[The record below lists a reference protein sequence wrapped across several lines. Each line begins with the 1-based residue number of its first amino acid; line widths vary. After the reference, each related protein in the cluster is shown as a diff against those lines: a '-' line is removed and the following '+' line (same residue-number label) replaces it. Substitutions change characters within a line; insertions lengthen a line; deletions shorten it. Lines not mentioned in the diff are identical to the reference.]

1 MRGGNSGDK
10 RSPSEH
16 EGIERASK
24 LPKSAQQR
32 SASIAAETETERQ
45 ESSSSGATRAP
56 ALPSGGYD
64 ATAVRTKGI
73 AMLGT
78 ALQDPSPLFDTA
90 CAVEA
95 AVFQHYGEDIN
106 KEYRARIRTLKHNLQ
121 ANKELREAILQKDV
135 SPQELCTMPAKKLA
149 AAARKQERDAMEA
162 SVMRRATVRMG
173 EKEIST
179 SSYQCGDCGSKECV
193 YVTLIGARDIGKS
206 ETWGSKD
213 KGEDG
218 MLITCKKCAH
228 QWRREL

>member
-1 MRGGNSGDK
+1 GAARA
-10 RSPSEH
+10 
-16 EGIERASK
+16 RAS
-24 LPKSAQQR
+24 
-32 SASIAAETETERQ
+32 
-45 ESSSSGATRAP
+45 
-56 ALPSGGYD
+56 PSGGYNS
-64 ATAVRTKGI
+64 TAARTKGI

-78 ALQDPSPLFDTA
+78 ALEDPSPLFDTA

-95 AVFQHYGEDIN
+95 AVFQHYGGDIN
-106 KEYRARIRTLKHNLQ
+106 KEYRARIRSLKHNLQ
-121 ANKELREAILQKDV
+121 ANKELREAILQKHI
-135 SPQELCTMPAKKLA
+135 SPQGLCTMSANELA
-149 AAARKQERDAMEA
+149 TAAQKQERDAMEA

-179 SSYQCGDCGSKECV
+179 SSYRCGDCGSKECV

-218 MLITCKKCAH
+218 MLITCKKCAY